1 MAETIYNYSYTKGAY
16 NKSGSLVNDAYLFR
30 IEAIL
35 NSVDKTNKKANV
47 TINWYIT
54 GQNGFSYSGHTGINT
69 EMALRYN
76 VSSGNYTKVKT
87 GTMNSCTPTGKELL
101 MLSYTANY
109 SLTEG
114 AAYNID
120 YKFFY
125 DGGESKNYLP
135 RLHTQYGRIT
145 IPAQTFYINVWRND
159 GGTLKQAEK
168 CVYNNGGTLKE
179 VIAAYYNDG
188 GTLKRI
194 W

>member
-1 MAETIYNYSYTKGAY
+1 
-16 NKSGSLVNDAYLFR
+16 
-30 IEAIL
+30 
-35 NSVDKTNKKANV
+35 
-47 TINWYIT
+47 
-54 GQNGFSYSGHTGINT
+54 
-69 EMALRYN
+69 
-76 VSSGNYTKVKT
+76 
-87 GTMNSCTPTGKELL
+87 

-145 IPAQTFYINVWRND
+145 IPPQTFYINVWRND

-179 VIAAYYNDG
+179 VVAAYYNDG